1 MNERINDLMN
11 QAMPIIDW
19 KARHGVELNNGERM
33 KWYAEWF
40 ENFAELIVKECIKE
54 SMDEIVSDEDL
65 ATETD
70 PMIREYLLGQNQGIV
85 DAVVRFRNHFGVTE

>member
-1 MNERINDLMN
+1 MMNERIKHIWD
-11 QAMPIIDW
+11 QAAKLEPDPSWEGQTKFME
-19 KARHGVELNNGERM
+19 K
-33 KWYAEWF
+33 
-40 ENFAELIVKECIKE
+40 FAELIVKECIKE